1 VSGDDVVQHGDDM
14 TRELDPNV
22 NSKLRRFAE
31 LEVERQSASIDRMLD
46 QHIADFKWLTASL
59 LLLNSGGSAAILNS
73 ASISNQGKLISASL
87 YLAGIALALLIGVAS
102 QKFAI
107 KTLSP
112 TIAYRA
118 FWIAISQGEVFDPEL
133 ERQAIENIQVTAKRA
148 WIVPA
153 LGWLSALAFLAGS
166 ICAAMH
172 LVELP
177 NGSSRDRQALADK

>member
-1 VSGDDVVQHGDDM
+1 MD
-14 TRELDPNV
+14 ELNPNE

-46 QHIADFKWLTASL
+46 QHVADFKWLTASL

-73 ASISNQGKLISASL
+73 AAISNQGKLISASL
-87 YLAGIALALLIGVAS
+87 YLVGIALALLIGVAS
-102 QKFAI
+102 QKFSI

-112 TIAYRA
+112 TIGYRA
-118 FWIAISQGEVFDPEL
+118 FWIAISQGEVFDPET
-133 ERQAIENIQVTAKRA
+133 EREAIEKIQATAKRA

-153 LGWLSALAFLAGS
+153 LGWLSASAFLAGS

-172 LVELP
+172 LVDIP
-177 NGSSRDRQALADK
+177 NVASSYRQALPAE

>member
-1 VSGDDVVQHGDDM
+1 MIDEM
-14 TRELDPNV
+14 DPNE
-22 NSKLRRFAE
+22 NSKLKRFAE
-31 LEVERQSASIDRMLD
+31 LEIERQSSSIDRMLD

-73 ASISNQGKLISASL
+73 TSISNHGKLISASL

-112 TIAYRA
+112 TIGYRA
-118 FWIAISQGEVFDPEL
+118 FWIAVSQGEIFDPEA
-133 ERQAIENIQVTAKRA
+133 ERQAIEKIQAAAKKA

-153 LGWLSALAFLAGS
+153 LGWLSAAAFLAGS
-166 ICAAMH
+166 MYAAAN
-172 LVELP
+172 LVEPFPSLSR
-177 NGSSRDRQALADK
+177 GS